1 MFYSVFNGTL
11 EEKGY
16 FYGRE
21 SSFRTGWGGVQNVGD
36 WLSLIIVEKVA
47 AQYGID
53 IYKKVSKTK
62 HLYAIGSILLGWQD
76 ATIWGSG
83 FLHDPTTSKL
93 FNEYAFLHR
102 HFHKTDIRAVRGPES
117 RRILLKMGL
126 PCPEIY
132 GDPALLL
139 PYFYTPQK
147 LEKKEYAFVPHFN
160 EWEKYS
166 KHENVIATFNNNW
179 KAFVDKIY
187 SSELVISSSLHGV
200 ILAEAYGKPAV
211 LMENTA
217 TTDYFKYQDYYTATG
232 RTNFPIASSI
242 NEALSIHVE
251 KPDNDLMKK
260 LQQDLLSSFPVD
272 LYE

>member
-1 MFYSVFNGTL
+1 MSRDIWRSRF
-11 EEKGY
+11 
-16 FYGRE
+16 
-21 SSFRTGWGGVQNVGD
+21 
-36 WLSLIIVEKVA
+36 II
-47 AQYGID
+47 
-53 IYKKVSKTK
+53 
-62 HLYAIGSILLGWQD
+62 AI
-76 ATIWGSG
+76 
-83 FLHDPTTSKL
+83 FLHAAKAG
-93 FNEYAFLHR
+93 E
-102 HFHKTDIRAVRGPES
+102 
-117 RRILLKMGL
+117 
-126 PCPEIY
+126 
-132 GDPALLL
+132 
-139 PYFYTPQK
+139 
-147 LEKKEYAFVPHFN
+147 KEYAFVPHFN
-160 EWEKYS
+160 ECEKYS

-217 TTDYFKYQDYYTATG
+217 TTDYFKYQDYYMATG

-260 LQQDLLSSFPVD
+260 LRQDLLSSFPGD